1 MSTKHNGDFLQA
13 KGSTTTLPGEIW
25 RWRAVD
31 IAAQVRAGS
40 VSCAEVLQAFHQRID
55 SINPRL
61 NAIVHADRKQAIE
74 TANRADDL
82 LRTAPHEAGILHG
95 VPLTIKLNVD
105 VAGEATTNGVP
116 AYAARVAPA
125 DSSVVANLRN
135 AGANIIGRSNVPP
148 FSFRWFT
155 DNPLH
160 GRTLN
165 PWREDITSGGSSG
178 GAGVSV
184 ATGMCALAHGTD
196 IAGSIRYPAYVNGVV
211 GLRTTPG
218 RVPAYHPT
226 TGHRFYGLQSM
237 SAQGPLARS
246 VTDVLLG
253 LRAMIA
259 ADTRDPTWVDA
270 RLEHPDDFAPVKV
283 ALIDEIPGTSVC
295 AEIKAA
301 LQQAA
306 TALAAAGYI
315 VERALPP
322 VIEQCVE
329 VWQSIVMTESRLGM
343 IAGVDAI
350 GDADIK
356 RSVHNMADCG
366 PTVDLNGYVRAIARR
381 DVLRRKWNEFLGR
394 YPIALLPV
402 SCRLPQT
409 WGADLGTVDEMRALV
424 AAQSPLIATAALGL
438 PGISVPTGLSGGLP
452 VGVQLVADSFRE
464 LRLLTAASVIESNV
478 GVTSALDYR
487 AD

>member
-211 GLRTTPG
+211 GLRPSVHVRAG
-218 RVPAYHPT
+218 PT
-226 TGHRFYGLQSM
+226 RPIGHRC
-237 SAQGPLARS
+237 
-246 VTDVLLG
+246 VT
-253 LRAMIA
+253 RT
-259 ADTRDPTWVDA
+259 TRND
-270 RLEHPDDFAPVKV
+270 
-283 ALIDEIPGTSVC
+283 
-295 AEIKAA
+295 
-301 LQQAA
+301 
-306 TALAAAGYI
+306 
-315 VERALPP
+315 
-322 VIEQCVE
+322 
-329 VWQSIVMTESRLGM
+329 
-343 IAGVDAI
+343 
-350 GDADIK
+350 
-356 RSVHNMADCG
+356 
-366 PTVDLNGYVRAIARR
+366 RR
-381 DVLRRKWNEFLGR
+381 R
-394 YPIALLPV
+394 YA
-402 SCRLPQT
+402 
-409 WGADLGTVDEMRALV
+409 
-424 AAQSPLIATAALGL
+424 
-438 PGISVPTGLSGGLP
+438 
-452 VGVQLVADSFRE
+452 
-464 LRLLTAASVIESNV
+464 
-478 GVTSALDYR
+478 
-487 AD
+487 